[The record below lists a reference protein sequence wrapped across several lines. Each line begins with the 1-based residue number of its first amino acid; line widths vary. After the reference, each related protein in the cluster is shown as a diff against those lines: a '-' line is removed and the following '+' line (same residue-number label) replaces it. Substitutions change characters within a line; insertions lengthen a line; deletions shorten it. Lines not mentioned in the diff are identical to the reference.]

1 MKSFFFIIFAWLFV
15 ACLSSCG
22 NEDKDLSTK
31 SERNAIVEGNQ
42 YFHDGKFSDAE
53 AAYKKALTD
62 NPNSQMAAFN
72 LATTF
77 LRQAPELKNDSFP
90 NPQQQGGDGKEPQ
103 LSQQLN
109 SAIEILQNLVQNSPN
124 PAIVSLAAYDL
135 GNIAYRQQNY
145 PQAIECYKEALRKQP
160 KFNDARYN
168 LRMAQLKNKDN
179 QKNQNKNQDKN
190 KDQQQDKNKEKEK
203 EKDKE
208 KDKDKDKNKDK
219 NQDQQQQ
226 NQNKD
231 KNQQQQN
238 QQQNKG
244 SMSGQNMDQILRSM
258 QNQENATQQRV
269 NAARAKQQAGERA
282 RTQNKW

>member
-109 SAIEILQNLVQNSPN
+109 SAIEILQNLAQNSPN

-190 KDQQQDKNKEKEK
+190 KDQQQDKD
-203 EKDKE
+203 KDKE
-208 KDKDKDKNKDK
+208 KEKDKNKDK

-238 QQQNKG
+238 QQQQNKG

>member
-109 SAIEILQNLVQNSPN
+109 SAIEILQNLAQNSPN

-190 KDQQQDKNKEKEK
+190 KDQQQDKNKEK
-203 EKDKE
+203 
-208 KDKDKDKNKDK
+208 DKDKDKNKDK

-231 KNQQQQN
+231 KNQQQQNQQQQN

>member
-90 NPQQQGGDGKEPQ
+90 NPQQQGEDGKEPQ

-109 SAIEILQNLVQNSPN
+109 SAIEILQNLAQNSPN

-190 KDQQQDKNKEKEK
+190 KDQQQDK
-203 EKDKE
+203 D

-231 KNQQQQN
+231 KNQQQQNQQQQN

>member
-109 SAIEILQNLVQNSPN
+109 SAIEILQNLAQNSPN

-190 KDQQQDKNKEKEK
+190 KDQQQDKDKN
-203 EKDKE
+203 KE

-238 QQQNKG
+238 QQQQNKG

>member
-109 SAIEILQNLVQNSPN
+109 SAIEILQNLAQNSPN

-190 KDQQQDKNKEKEK
+190 KDQQQDKNKDKEK
-203 EKDKE
+203 E
-208 KDKDKDKNKDK
+208 KDKNKDK

-231 KNQQQQN
+231 KNQQQQNQQQQN

>member
-109 SAIEILQNLVQNSPN
+109 SAIEILQNLAQNSPN

-203 EKDKE
+203 EKE
-208 KDKDKDKNKDK
+208 KDKNKDK

-238 QQQNKG
+238 QQQQNKG

>member
-109 SAIEILQNLVQNSPN
+109 SAIEILQNLAQNSPN

-190 KDQQQDKNKEKEK
+190 KDQQQDKNKD
-203 EKDKE
+203 KD

-219 NQDQQQQ
+219 NQNQQQQ

-231 KNQQQQN
+231 KNQQQQNQQQQN

>member
-109 SAIEILQNLVQNSPN
+109 SAIEILQNLAQNSPN

-190 KDQQQDKNKEKEK
+190 KDQQQDKNKEK
-203 EKDKE
+203 DKN
-208 KDKDKDKNKDK
+208 KDKDKDK

>member
-109 SAIEILQNLVQNSPN
+109 SAIEILQNLAQNSPN

-190 KDQQQDKNKEKEK
+190 KDQQQDK
-203 EKDKE
+203 D

-269 NAARAKQQAGERA
+269 NAVRAKQQAGERA

>member
-1 MKSFFFIIFAWLFV
+1 MKSFFFIIFAWLFM

-109 SAIEILQNLVQNSPN
+109 SAIEILQNLAQNSPN

-190 KDQQQDKNKEKEK
+190 KDQQQDKD
-203 EKDKE
+203 KDKE
-208 KDKDKDKNKDK
+208 KEKDKNKDK

>member
-109 SAIEILQNLVQNSPN
+109 SAIEILQNLAQNSPN

-190 KDQQQDKNKEKEK
+190 KDQQQDK
-203 EKDKE
+203 D

>member
-109 SAIEILQNLVQNSPN
+109 SAIEILQNLAQNSPN

-190 KDQQQDKNKEKEK
+190 KDQQQDKD
-203 EKDKE
+203 KDKE
-208 KDKDKDKNKDK
+208 KEKDKNKDK

>member
-109 SAIEILQNLVQNSPN
+109 SAIEILQNLAQNSPN

-190 KDQQQDKNKEKEK
+190 KDQQQ
-203 EKDKE
+203 DKE

>member
-109 SAIEILQNLVQNSPN
+109 SAIEILQNLAQNSPN

-190 KDQQQDKNKEKEK
+190 KDQQQDKNKEK
-203 EKDKE
+203 
-208 KDKDKDKNKDK
+208 DKDKDKNKDK

>member
-109 SAIEILQNLVQNSPN
+109 SAIEILQNLAQNSPN

-190 KDQQQDKNKEKEK
+190 KDQQQDKNKEK
-203 EKDKE
+203 DKN
-208 KDKDKDKNKDK
+208 KDKDKDK

-238 QQQNKG
+238 QQQQNKG

>member
-109 SAIEILQNLVQNSPN
+109 SAIEILQNLAQNSPN

-190 KDQQQDKNKEKEK
+190 KDQQQDK
-203 EKDKE
+203 DKE
-208 KDKDKDKNKDK
+208 KDKDKNKDK

>member
-109 SAIEILQNLVQNSPN
+109 SAIEILQNLAQNSPN

-190 KDQQQDKNKEKEK
+190 KDQQQDKNKEK
-203 EKDKE
+203 
-208 KDKDKDKNKDK
+208 DKNKDKDK

>member
-109 SAIEILQNLVQNSPN
+109 SAIEILQNLAQNSPN

-190 KDQQQDKNKEKEK
+190 KDQQQDKNKEK
-203 EKDKE
+203 D

-269 NAARAKQQAGERA
+269 NAVRAKQQAGERA

>member
-42 YFHDGKFSDAE
+42 YFHNGKFSDAE

-109 SAIEILQNLVQNSPN
+109 SAIEILQNLAQNSPN

-190 KDQQQDKNKEKEK
+190 KDQQQDK
-203 EKDKE
+203 
-208 KDKDKDKNKDK
+208 DKDKDKNKDK

-238 QQQNKG
+238 QQQQNKG

>member
-1 MKSFFFIIFAWLFV
+1 MKSFFFIIFAWIFV

-90 NPQQQGGDGKEPQ
+90 NPQQQSGDGKEPQ

-109 SAIEILQNLVQNSPN
+109 SAIEILQNLAQNSPN

-190 KDQQQDKNKEKEK
+190 KDQQQDK
-203 EKDKE
+203 D

-238 QQQNKG
+238 QQQQNKG

>member
-109 SAIEILQNLVQNSPN
+109 SAIEILQNLAQNSPN

-190 KDQQQDKNKEKEK
+190 KDQQQDKNKDKEK
-203 EKDKE
+203 E
-208 KDKDKDKNKDK
+208 KDKNKDK

>member
-109 SAIEILQNLVQNSPN
+109 SAIEILQNLAQNSPN

-190 KDQQQDKNKEKEK
+190 KDQQQD
-203 EKDKE
+203 

>member
-90 NPQQQGGDGKEPQ
+90 NPQQQGEDGKEPQ
-103 LSQQLN
+103 LSQQLS
-109 SAIEILQNLVQNSPN
+109 SAIEILQNLAQNSPN

-190 KDQQQDKNKEKEK
+190 KDQQQDKNKEK
-203 EKDKE
+203 
-208 KDKDKDKNKDK
+208 DKDKDKNKDK

-238 QQQNKG
+238 QQQQNKG

>member
-109 SAIEILQNLVQNSPN
+109 SAIEILQNLAQNSPN

-190 KDQQQDKNKEKEK
+190 KDQQQ
-203 EKDKE
+203 
-208 KDKDKDKNKDK
+208 DKDKDKNKDK

>member
-77 LRQAPELKNDSFP
+77 LRQTPELKNDSFP

-109 SAIEILQNLVQNSPN
+109 SAIEILQNLAQNSPN

-190 KDQQQDKNKEKEK
+190 KDQQQD
-203 EKDKE
+203 

>member
-109 SAIEILQNLVQNSPN
+109 SAIEILQNLAQNSPN

-203 EKDKE
+203 EKDK
-208 KDKDKDKNKDK
+208 NKDK

-231 KNQQQQN
+231 KNQQQQNQQQQN

>member
-109 SAIEILQNLVQNSPN
+109 SAIEILQNLAQNSPN

-190 KDQQQDKNKEKEK
+190 KDQQQA
-203 EKDKE
+203 

-238 QQQNKG
+238 QQQQNKG

>member
-31 SERNAIVEGNQ
+31 SKRNAIVEGNQ

-109 SAIEILQNLVQNSPN
+109 SAIEILQNLAQNSPN

-190 KDQQQDKNKEKEK
+190 KDQQQD
-203 EKDKE
+203 

>member
-109 SAIEILQNLVQNSPN
+109 SAIEILQNLAQNSPN

-190 KDQQQDKNKEKEK
+190 KDQQQDK
-203 EKDKE
+203 D
-208 KDKDKDKNKDK
+208 KDKDKDKGKNKDK

>member
-42 YFHDGKFSDAE
+42 YFHNGKFSDAE

-109 SAIEILQNLVQNSPN
+109 SAIEILQNLAQNSPN

-190 KDQQQDKNKEKEK
+190 KDQQQDKD
-203 EKDKE
+203 KDKE

>member
-90 NPQQQGGDGKEPQ
+90 NPQQQGEVGKEPQ

-109 SAIEILQNLVQNSPN
+109 SAIEILQNLAQNSPN

-190 KDQQQDKNKEKEK
+190 KDQQQDKNKEK
-203 EKDKE
+203 
-208 KDKDKDKNKDK
+208 DKDKDKNKDK

-238 QQQNKG
+238 QQQQNKG

>member
-109 SAIEILQNLVQNSPN
+109 SAIEILQNLAQNSPN

-190 KDQQQDKNKEKEK
+190 KDQQQDK
-203 EKDKE
+203 
-208 KDKDKDKNKDK
+208 DKDKDKNKDK

-231 KNQQQQN
+231 KNQQQQNQQQQN

>member
-109 SAIEILQNLVQNSPN
+109 SAIEILQNLAQNSPN

-203 EKDKE
+203 
-208 KDKDKDKNKDK
+208 DKNKDK

>member
-90 NPQQQGGDGKEPQ
+90 NPQQQGEDGKEPQ

-109 SAIEILQNLVQNSPN
+109 SAIEILQNLAQNSPN

-190 KDQQQDKNKEKEK
+190 KDQQQDKNKEK
-203 EKDKE
+203 
-208 KDKDKDKNKDK
+208 DKDKNKDK

-231 KNQQQQN
+231 KNQQQQNQQQQN

>member
-90 NPQQQGGDGKEPQ
+90 NPQQQGGEGKEPQ

-109 SAIEILQNLVQNSPN
+109 SAIEILQNLAQNSPN

-203 EKDKE
+203 
-208 KDKDKDKNKDK
+208 DKNKDK

-231 KNQQQQN
+231 KNQQQQNQQQQN

>member
-109 SAIEILQNLVQNSPN
+109 SAIEILQNLAQNSPN

-203 EKDKE
+203 EKDK
-208 KDKDKDKNKDK
+208 NKDK

>member
-109 SAIEILQNLVQNSPN
+109 SAIEILQNLAQNSPN

-190 KDQQQDKNKEKEK
+190 KDQQQDKNKEK
-203 EKDKE
+203 
-208 KDKDKDKNKDK
+208 DKDKDKNKDK
-219 NQDQQQQ
+219 SQNQQQQ

>member
-103 LSQQLN
+103 LSQQLS
-109 SAIEILQNLVQNSPN
+109 SAIEILQNLAQNSPN

-190 KDQQQDKNKEKEK
+190 KDQQQDKNKEK
-203 EKDKE
+203 
-208 KDKDKDKNKDK
+208 DKDKDKNKDK

-238 QQQNKG
+238 QQQQNKG

>member
-109 SAIEILQNLVQNSPN
+109 SAIEILQNLAQNSPN

-190 KDQQQDKNKEKEK
+190 KDQQQDKD
-203 EKDKE
+203 KDKE
-208 KDKDKDKNKDK
+208 KEKDKDKNKDK